1 MNNFMQ
7 GTTMPNNSV
16 DTIKAD
22 GACMCGAVKFTA
34 YTMSKSAGACHCK
47 MCRRWSGGPNM
58 TIDCGSDVSFES
70 EENIGRYKSSEWA
83 ERAFCKICGSN
94 LFWRM
99 LDTNQYIISA
109 GLLDDESVLTF
120 DHQIYVDHK
129 PAYYD
134 FLNKTNDMTE
144 AEVLALYALEE

>member
-1 MNNFMQ
+1 MSNN
-7 GTTMPNNSV
+7 GT

-34 YTMSKSAGACHCK
+34 NAMSKSAGACHCK

-58 TIDCGSDVSFES
+58 TIDCGSEISFEG

-83 ERAFCKICGSN
+83 ERGFCKICGSN

-99 LDTNQYIISA
+99 LETNQHIISA
-109 GLLDDESVLTF
+109 GLIDDETVLNF
-120 DHQIYVDHK
+120 DHQIYIDHK
-129 PAYYD
+129 PDYYE
-134 FLNKTNDMTE
+134 FKNETHSMTE
-144 AEVLALYALEE
+144 AEVIEAFAPEE